1 MRSHYRND
9 PYMTRAR
16 YASTCSDCHQ
26 AIKRGDSIT
35 VWPSSA
41 KGSKARHEKCSAS
54 DYAHFVAAAQDE
66 YNMTRGGAY

>member
-1 MRSHYRND
+1 MRIHYAID
-9 PYMTRAR
+9 PYETTAR
-16 YASTCSDCHQ
+16 FSSMCPDCN
-26 AIKRGDSIT
+26 KRIAKGDSIT